1 MPFDRK
7 TATTGKLLAAG
18 MQRYWGSPGSTRVPA
33 LASGTASIFCANHAA
48 FRRFLLSA
56 QNRWVRT
63 FSRYV
68 AIGDS
73 STEGLEDPDGEG
85 GYRGWADRL
94 AEIIA
99 NVQAEPLGYAN
110 LGVRSLHL
118 SEIRTTQFAAAM
130 AMQPDLF
137 SVFGGA
143 NDLLSVTCDFVGIRA
158 DLAAIFGEA
167 RSRDCTVVTFTM
179 PDPSSINPFGGRL
192 RNRMFHFNDI
202 IREEAERYGVLVM
215 DFQHYP
221 IIQDPRLFSQDRLHG
236 NELGH
241 QRVAAAMAWRL
252 GIQGADGS
260 WAEPFSEARPRLRT
274 REQLAADVEWARR
287 YFAPWLAG
295 ASGGAHRAPDLP
307 RSGPS

>member
-1 MPFDRK
+1 M
-7 TATTGKLLAAG
+7 
-18 MQRYWGSPGSTRVPA
+18 
-33 LASGTASIFCANHAA
+33 
-48 FRRFLLSA
+48 
-56 QNRWVRT
+56 RT

-73 STEGLEDPDGEG
+73 STEGLEDPDGKG

-99 NVQAEPLGYAN
+99 HAQAEPLDYAN

-118 SEIRTTQFAAAM
+118 REIRTTQFAAAM
-130 AMQPDLF
+130 RMQPDLF
-137 SVFGGA
+137 SIFGGA
-143 NDLLSVTCDFVGIRA
+143 NDMLSVTCDFVRIRA

-179 PDPSSINPFGGRL
+179 PDPCSINPLGGRL
-192 RNRMFHFNDI
+192 RNRMFQFNDI

-241 QRVAAAMAWRL
+241 ERVAAAMAWRL
-252 GIQGADGS
+252 GIDGADES
-260 WAEPFSEARPRLRT
+260 WAEPFPEAPPRLRT
-274 REQLAADVEWARR
+274 RKQLAADVEWARR
-287 YFAPWLAG
+287 YFAPWLGRGIRRTPHGTA
-295 ASGGAHRAPDLP
+295 AAAKRPVLTPVPKQS
-307 RSGPS
+307 S